1 MILLLSMYIFIFSMP
16 AQLKILKYTLDIQ
29 KNAINT
35 VNDYTELNS
44 MSDTLV
50 LNADGQPY
58 SVLPLSTI
66 SWQESIKYLI
76 LEKVHVLEWYDE
88 WMVSSPT
95 WETRVPAVVMI
106 KKYIKKNSNVRFSK
120 YNVMLRDNFSCQYCG
135 IDLTLSTA
143 TMDHVLPVSKGG
155 PTTFENVVTSCQPC
169 NTAKG
174 DKLFPQP
181 NKIPSRPSYYELIK
195 NKESLDMKIKHPSW
209 SKWI

>member
-1 MILLLSMYIFIFSMP
+1 
-16 AQLKILKYTLDIQ
+16 
-29 KNAINT
+29 
-35 VNDYTELNS
+35 

-88 WMVSSPT
+88 WMVSSPS
-95 WETRVPAVVMI
+95 WETKVPAVVMI

-120 YNVMLRDNFSCQYCG
+120 YNVMLRDNFLCQYCG
-135 IDLTLSTA
+135 IDLTVKTA

-155 PTTFENVVTSCQPC
+155 VTSFDNVVTSCQPC
-169 NTAKG
+169 NTNKG
-174 DKLFPQP
+174 NDLFPQP
-181 NKIPSRPSYYELIK
+181 KRVPGVPSYYELIK
-195 NKESLDMKIKHPSW
+195 NKEKLDMKIKHPSW
-209 SKWI
+209 KKFISN